1 MWLIVL
7 PQVFNFTEPI
17 LIQLDAEKI
26 PFYEVLAE
34 QCVLRHVSSS
44 PLLSSFQQID
54 TLKIHKSAAGLQRG
68 PKRFYQ

>member
-1 MWLIVL
+1 MANTL
-7 PQVFNFTEPI
+7 
-17 LIQLDAEKI
+17 
-26 PFYEVLAE
+26 YEVLAK

-44 PLLSSFQQID
+44 SLLSSFQQID